1 MEVLDVVLYII
12 LTLIL
17 LALIGVL
24 SWLIYDYFEYKKA
37 VKSKINDTVAQSDDS
52 NILLKKE
59 VTTDYDNKFNIHN
72 EYIKS
77 TSNYIISDYDK
88 RFSNTSNYILHTSNF
103 LTSDYDKKFGE
114 ASNYILGTSNFM
126 TSVYDNKFGKTSNY
140 ILGTS
145 NYIASDYNNM
155 FDNSSANLNKFF
167 TFGLNNNNIANNK
180 IRDRIWENADIT
192 NLELIR
198 NTIAKSNLTAEKILT
213 AQKGVKIQT
222 NAGTAGPSSSTNHK
236 GLELCNTSGELC
248 WNLYVDG
255 SGDLKAVKPNDAAN
269 NGLSFTTLATQISNS
284 GAANSG
290 VANSGVANS
299 GVANS
304 GAANSGAANSGVAN
318 SGVANSGVANSG
330 VANSGVAPELAT
342 P

>member
-1 MEVLDVVLYII
+1 MDVLEVILYVI

-24 SWLIYDYFEYKKA
+24 SWLIYDYYEYKKA
-37 VKSKINDTVAQSDDS
+37 VKSKISETVAQSDDS
-52 NILLKKE
+52 NSLLKKD
-59 VTTDYDNKFNIHN
+59 VTTDYDNKFS
-72 EYIKS
+72 K
-77 TSNYIISDYDK
+77 
-88 RFSNTSNYILHTSNF
+88 TSNYILHTSNF
-103 LTSDYDKKFGE
+103 LTSDYD
-114 ASNYILGTSNFM
+114 
-126 TSVYDNKFGKTSNY
+126 NKFDKTSNY
-140 ILGTS
+140 ILSTS

-269 NGLSFTTLATQISNS
+269 NGLSFNTLASQIANS
-284 GAANSG
+284 GTANSGTANSSTANSG
-290 VANSGVANS
+290 VANSSAANSSVANS
-299 GVANS
+299 SVANS
-304 GAANSGAANSGVAN
+304 GAASSGAT
-318 SGVANSGVANSG
+318 
-330 VANSGVAPELAT
+330 L
-342 P
+342 

>member
-1 MEVLDVVLYII
+1 MDVLEVILYVI

-24 SWLIYDYFEYKKA
+24 SWLIYDYYEYKKA
-37 VKSKINDTVAQSDDS
+37 VKSKISDTVAQSDDS
-52 NILLKKE
+52 NSLLKKD
-59 VTTDYDNKFNIHN
+59 VTTDYDNK
-72 EYIKS
+72 
-77 TSNYIISDYDK
+77 
-88 RFSNTSNYILHTSNF
+88 FSNTSNYILHTSNF
-103 LTSDYDKKFGE
+103 LTSDYD
-114 ASNYILGTSNFM
+114 
-126 TSVYDNKFGKTSNY
+126 NKFSKTSNY

-290 VANSGVANS
+290 A
-299 GVANS
+299 
-304 GAANSGAANSGVAN
+304 
-318 SGVANSGVANSG
+318 
-330 VANSGVAPELAT
+330 ANSGVAPELAT

>member
-1 MEVLDVVLYII
+1 MEILEVVLYFI

-24 SWLIYDYFEYKKA
+24 SWLIYDYYEYKKA
-37 VKSKINDTVAQSDDS
+37 VKSKISDTVAQSDDS
-52 NILLKKE
+52 NSLLKKD
-59 VTTDYDNKFNIHN
+59 VTTDYDNK
-72 EYIKS
+72 
-77 TSNYIISDYDK
+77 
-88 RFSNTSNYILHTSNF
+88 FSNTSNYILHTSNF
-103 LTSDYDKKFGE
+103 LTSDYD
-114 ASNYILGTSNFM
+114 
-126 TSVYDNKFGKTSNY
+126 NKFSKTSNY

-290 VANSGVANS
+290 AANSGVANS

-304 GAANSGAANSGVAN
+304 GAANSGAASSG
-318 SGVANSGVANSG
+318 
-330 VANSGVAPELAT
+330 AT

>member
-1 MEVLDVVLYII
+1 MEILEVVLYFI

-24 SWLIYDYFEYKKA
+24 SWLIYDYYEYKKA
-37 VKSKINDTVAQSDDS
+37 VKSKISDTVAQSDDS
-52 NILLKKE
+52 NSLLKKD
-59 VTTDYDNKFNIHN
+59 VTTDYDNK
-72 EYIKS
+72 
-77 TSNYIISDYDK
+77 
-88 RFSNTSNYILHTSNF
+88 FSNTSNYILHTSNF
-103 LTSDYDKKFGE
+103 LTSDYD
-114 ASNYILGTSNFM
+114 
-126 TSVYDNKFGKTSNY
+126 NKFSKTSNY

-284 GAANSG
+284 GVANSG
-290 VANSGVANS
+290 AANSGVANS

-304 GAANSGAANSGVAN
+304 GAANSGAANIGA
-318 SGVANSGVANSG
+318 ANSG

>member
-1 MEVLDVVLYII
+1 MDVLEVILYVI

-24 SWLIYDYFEYKKA
+24 SWLIYDYYEYKKA
-37 VKSKINDTVAQSDDS
+37 VKSKISETVAQSDDS
-52 NILLKKE
+52 NSLLKKD
-59 VTTDYDNKFNIHN
+59 VTTDYDNKFS
-72 EYIKS
+72 K
-77 TSNYIISDYDK
+77 
-88 RFSNTSNYILHTSNF
+88 TSNYILHTSNF
-103 LTSDYDKKFGE
+103 LTSDYD
-114 ASNYILGTSNFM
+114 
-126 TSVYDNKFGKTSNY
+126 NKFDKTSNY
-140 ILGTS
+140 ILSTS

-236 GLELCNTSGELC
+236 GLELCNTSGEVC

-255 SGDLKAVKPNDAAN
+255 FGDLRAVNPNDAAN
-269 NGLSFTTLATQISNS
+269 NGLSFNTLASQIANS
-284 GAANSG
+284 STANSG
-290 VANSGVANS
+290 VANSSTANS

-304 GAANSGAANSGVAN
+304 SAANSSAANSSAANSSAANSSAANSSAANSSVAN
-318 SGVANSGVANSG
+318 SSAANSSAANSS
-330 VANSGVAPELAT
+330 AAR
-342 P
+342 

>member
-1 MEVLDVVLYII
+1 MEILEVVLYFI

-24 SWLIYDYFEYKKA
+24 SWLIYDYYEYKKA
-37 VKSKINDTVAQSDDS
+37 VKSKISDTVAQSDDS
-52 NILLKKE
+52 NSLLKKD
-59 VTTDYDNKFNIHN
+59 VTTDYDNK
-72 EYIKS
+72 
-77 TSNYIISDYDK
+77 
-88 RFSNTSNYILHTSNF
+88 FSNTSNYILHTSNF
-103 LTSDYDKKFGE
+103 LTSDYD
-114 ASNYILGTSNFM
+114 
-126 TSVYDNKFGKTSNY
+126 NKFSKTSNY

-299 GVANS
+299 G
-304 GAANSGAANSGVAN
+304 AANSGAANSGVAN
-318 SGVANSGVANSG
+318 SGAANIGAANSGVANSG

>member
-1 MEVLDVVLYII
+1 MEILEVVLYFI

-17 LALIGVL
+17 FALIGVL
-24 SWLIYDYFEYKKA
+24 SWLIYDYYEYKKA
-37 VKSKINDTVAQSDDS
+37 VKSKISETVAQSDDS
-52 NILLKKE
+52 NSLLKKD
-59 VTTDYDNKFNIHN
+59 VTTDYDNK
-72 EYIKS
+72 
-77 TSNYIISDYDK
+77 
-88 RFSNTSNYILHTSNF
+88 FSNTSNYILHTSNF
-103 LTSDYDKKFGE
+103 LTSDYD
-114 ASNYILGTSNFM
+114 
-126 TSVYDNKFGKTSNY
+126 NKFSKTSNY

-284 GAANSG
+284 G
-290 VANSGVANS
+290 
-299 GVANS
+299 VANS

-318 SGVANSGVANSG
+318 SGAANIGAANSGVANSG

>member
-1 MEVLDVVLYII
+1 MEILEVVLYFI

-17 LALIGVL
+17 FALIGVL
-24 SWLIYDYFEYKKA
+24 SWLIYDYYEYKKA
-37 VKSKINDTVAQSDDS
+37 VKSKISDTVAQSDDS
-52 NILLKKE
+52 NSLLKKD
-59 VTTDYDNKFNIHN
+59 VTTDYDNK
-72 EYIKS
+72 
-77 TSNYIISDYDK
+77 
-88 RFSNTSNYILHTSNF
+88 FSNTSNYILHTSNF
-103 LTSDYDKKFGE
+103 LTSDYD
-114 ASNYILGTSNFM
+114 
-126 TSVYDNKFGKTSNY
+126 NKFSKTSNY

-284 GAANSG
+284 G
-290 VANSGVANS
+290 
-299 GVANS
+299 VANS

-318 SGVANSGVANSG
+318 SGAANIGAANSGVANSG

>member
-1 MEVLDVVLYII
+1 MEILEVVLYFI

-24 SWLIYDYFEYKKA
+24 SWLIYDYYEYKKA
-37 VKSKINDTVAQSDDS
+37 VKSKISDTVAQSDDS
-52 NILLKKE
+52 NSLLKKD
-59 VTTDYDNKFNIHN
+59 VTTDYDNK
-72 EYIKS
+72 
-77 TSNYIISDYDK
+77 
-88 RFSNTSNYILHTSNF
+88 FSNTSNYILHTSNF
-103 LTSDYDKKFGE
+103 LTSDYD
-114 ASNYILGTSNFM
+114 
-126 TSVYDNKFGKTSNY
+126 NKFSKTSNY

-284 GAANSG
+284 G
-290 VANSGVANS
+290 
-299 GVANS
+299 VANS

-318 SGVANSGVANSG
+318 SGAANIGAANSGVANSG

>member
-1 MEVLDVVLYII
+1 MEILEVVLYFI

-24 SWLIYDYFEYKKA
+24 SWLIYDYYEYKKA
-37 VKSKINDTVAQSDDS
+37 VKSKISDTVAQSDDS
-52 NILLKKE
+52 NSLLKKD
-59 VTTDYDNKFNIHN
+59 VTTDYDNK
-72 EYIKS
+72 
-77 TSNYIISDYDK
+77 
-88 RFSNTSNYILHTSNF
+88 FSNTSNYILHTSNF
-103 LTSDYDKKFGE
+103 LTSDYD
-114 ASNYILGTSNFM
+114 
-126 TSVYDNKFGKTSNY
+126 NKFSKTSNY

-284 GAANSG
+284 G
-290 VANSGVANS
+290 VANS

-318 SGVANSGVANSG
+318 SGAANIGAANSGVANSG

>member
-1 MEVLDVVLYII
+1 MEILEVVLYFI

-17 LALIGVL
+17 FALIGVL
-24 SWLIYDYFEYKKA
+24 SWLIYDYYEYKKA
-37 VKSKINDTVAQSDDS
+37 VKSKISDTVAQSDDS
-52 NILLKKE
+52 NSLLKKD
-59 VTTDYDNKFNIHN
+59 VTTDYDNK
-72 EYIKS
+72 
-77 TSNYIISDYDK
+77 
-88 RFSNTSNYILHTSNF
+88 FSNTSNYILHTSNF
-103 LTSDYDKKFGE
+103 LTSDYD
-114 ASNYILGTSNFM
+114 
-126 TSVYDNKFGKTSNY
+126 NKFSKTSNY

-284 GAANSG
+284 G
-290 VANSGVANS
+290 
-299 GVANS
+299 VANS
-304 GAANSGAANSGVAN
+304 GAANSGAANSGVANSGAANIGAAN

>member
-1 MEVLDVVLYII
+1 MEILEVVLYFI

-24 SWLIYDYFEYKKA
+24 SWLIYDYYEYKKA
-37 VKSKINDTVAQSDDS
+37 VKSKISETVAQSDDS
-52 NILLKKE
+52 NSLLKKD
-59 VTTDYDNKFNIHN
+59 VTTDYDNK
-72 EYIKS
+72 
-77 TSNYIISDYDK
+77 
-88 RFSNTSNYILHTSNF
+88 FSNTSNYILHTSNF
-103 LTSDYDKKFGE
+103 LTSDYD
-114 ASNYILGTSNFM
+114 
-126 TSVYDNKFGKTSNY
+126 NKFSKTSNY

-299 GVANS
+299 G
-304 GAANSGAANSGVAN
+304 AANSGAANSGVAN
-318 SGVANSGVANSG
+318 SGAANIGAANSGVANSG

>member
-1 MEVLDVVLYII
+1 MEILEVVLYFI

-17 LALIGVL
+17 FALIGVL
-24 SWLIYDYFEYKKA
+24 SWLIYDYYEYKKA
-37 VKSKINDTVAQSDDS
+37 VKSKISETVAQSDDS
-52 NILLKKE
+52 NSLLKKD
-59 VTTDYDNKFNIHN
+59 VTTDYDNK
-72 EYIKS
+72 
-77 TSNYIISDYDK
+77 
-88 RFSNTSNYILHTSNF
+88 FSNTSNYILHTSNF
-103 LTSDYDKKFGE
+103 LTSDYD
-114 ASNYILGTSNFM
+114 
-126 TSVYDNKFGKTSNY
+126 NKFSKTSNY

-299 GVANS
+299 G
-304 GAANSGAANSGVAN
+304 AANSGAANSGVAN
-318 SGVANSGVANSG
+318 SGAANIGAANSGVANSG

>member
-1 MEVLDVVLYII
+1 MEILEVVLYFI

-24 SWLIYDYFEYKKA
+24 SWLIYDYYEYKKA
-37 VKSKINDTVAQSDDS
+37 VKSKISDTVAQSDDS
-52 NILLKKE
+52 NSLLKKD
-59 VTTDYDNKFNIHN
+59 VTTDYDNK
-72 EYIKS
+72 
-77 TSNYIISDYDK
+77 
-88 RFSNTSNYILHTSNF
+88 FSNTSNYILHTSNF
-103 LTSDYDKKFGE
+103 LTSDYD
-114 ASNYILGTSNFM
+114 
-126 TSVYDNKFGKTSNY
+126 NKFSKTSNY

-299 GVANS
+299 G
-304 GAANSGAANSGVAN
+304 AANSGAANSGVANSGAANIGAAN

>member
-1 MEVLDVVLYII
+1 MEILEVVLYFI

-24 SWLIYDYFEYKKA
+24 SWLIYDYYEYKKA
-37 VKSKINDTVAQSDDS
+37 VKSKISDTVAQSDDS
-52 NILLKKE
+52 NSLLKKD
-59 VTTDYDNKFNIHN
+59 VTTDYDNKFSN
-72 EYIKS
+72 
-77 TSNYIISDYDK
+77 TSNYILHTSNFLTSYYDNK
-88 RFSNTSNYILHTSNF
+88 FSNTSNYILHTSNF
-103 LTSDYDKKFGE
+103 LTSDYD
-114 ASNYILGTSNFM
+114 
-126 TSVYDNKFGKTSNY
+126 NKFSKTSNY

-299 GVANS
+299 GAANS

-318 SGVANSGVANSG
+318 SGAANIGAANSGVANSG